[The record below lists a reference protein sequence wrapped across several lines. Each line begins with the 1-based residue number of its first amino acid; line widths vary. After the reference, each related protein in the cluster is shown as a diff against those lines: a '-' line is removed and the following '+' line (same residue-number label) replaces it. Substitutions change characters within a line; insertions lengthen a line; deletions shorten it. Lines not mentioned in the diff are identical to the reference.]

1 MKIKLK
7 LTEESINK
15 AIQELERYKASIP
28 KKLDLFVRRLS
39 DEGIMVAETYTQ
51 VQLDDMGSLG
61 NLVEFNCKI
70 EHGQNVT
77 IGYFVGKDKVKYI
90 SQWVVKDPNTGREVI
105 KSAEVSPI
113 LFYEFGAGQYAI
125 DGHRGTFPSDNPE
138 TTSLVSA
145 LLIGTVEPV
154 ICAEIS
160 VEVALDFPLYVCS
173 RVTFD
178 KSVVTATGLIF
189 PPFSIWISALV
200 LLTDTSVLL
209 MV

>member
-138 TTSLVSA
+138 TTKEHADNGWWYKDLDGEWYHSVGTQPTQPMYKA
-145 LLIGTVEPV
+145 WEEMKKRIKKIGR
-154 ICAEIS
+154 
-160 VEVALDFPLYVCS
+160 EVF
-173 RVTFD
+173 
-178 KSVVTATGLIF
+178 KE
-189 PPFSIWISALV
+189 
-200 LLTDTSVLL
+200 
-209 MV
+209 

>member
-39 DEGIMVAETYTQ
+39 NEGIMVAETFTQ

-77 IGYFVGKDKVKYI
+77 IGYFVGKDKAKFI
-90 SQWVVKDPNTGREVI
+90 SQWVVKDPETGREVI

-113 LFYEFGAGQYAI
+113 LFYEFGAGKYAI
-125 DGHRGTFPSDNPE
+125 DGHRGTFPSDTASENANKDGGWWYKDLDGEWYHSVGTQPTQPMFHAWE
-138 TTSLVSA
+138 DMKKRIRK
-145 LLIGTVEPV
+145 IGK
-154 ICAEIS
+154 
-160 VEVALDFPLYVCS
+160 EVF
-173 RVTFD
+173 
-178 KSVVTATGLIF
+178 KE
-189 PPFSIWISALV
+189 
-200 LLTDTSVLL
+200 
-209 MV
+209 

>member
-138 TTSLVSA
+138 TTKEHADNGWWYKDLDGEWYHSVGTQPTQPMYKA
-145 LLIGTVEPV
+145 WEDMKKRIKKIGR
-154 ICAEIS
+154 
-160 VEVALDFPLYVCS
+160 EVF
-173 RVTFD
+173 
-178 KSVVTATGLIF
+178 KE
-189 PPFSIWISALV
+189 
-200 LLTDTSVLL
+200 
-209 MV
+209 